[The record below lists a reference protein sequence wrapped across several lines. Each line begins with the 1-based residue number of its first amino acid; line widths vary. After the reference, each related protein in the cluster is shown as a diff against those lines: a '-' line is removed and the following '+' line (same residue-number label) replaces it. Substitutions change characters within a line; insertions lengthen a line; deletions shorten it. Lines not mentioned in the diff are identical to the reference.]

1 MCSGVRNI
9 WYIYATVFHVLL
21 LGSIFVIYFR
31 SPVIEGLKPQQFLH
45 REAPAKRLVLIIA
58 DGLRAQSFFY
68 ENLANVPNL
77 RQLIK
82 EQQGLL
88 GISHTRVPTESRPG
102 HIALIAGFYEDP
114 SAVTRGWKEN
124 PVEFDT
130 IFQHAR
136 RTYAWGSHDILR
148 IFNKSSQ
155 RDVEGRLTFDA
166 YNHELNFWGKVKSYE
181 LDNWVF
187 SRVEDFL
194 KRERKIL
201 QKVDKVYFFL
211 HLLGLDTAGHI
222 HKPQT
227 ALYLENLFITEA
239 GICKIYRLFEQI
251 FQDHKTAYIFTSDHG
266 MTDSGS
272 HGAAQPHETETPFYM
287 WGAGINSRPYNTAK
301 YIKLDYN
308 TAMPLYEIEQA
319 QMAPLMSALL
329 GLPPPVNNLGIL
341 PRYFLNASEEYI
353 ARAAECNAYQ
363 LLEQYT
369 HLLNKHKDGILSFL
383 LPEYEALSWPSIN
396 EMKLHLKQAHF
407 VEDYQTVTNISY
419 NLMEMTLEG
428 IGYYQSYYSMPL
440 LLATTVAM
448 LSWLKYLFNLLN
460 LKKMNSL
467 ESVEFKSK
475 VKRTRF
481 KLLMI
486 LLLALIGFC
495 ILQKLSWQVS
505 FYLLLPIPVMTL
517 ALRNETQGPTP
528 LTFGWT
534 LMYFICIEIL
544 IFSFFSRKLI
554 SLGFLLHAALSENN
568 GKTTTWKF
576 YIKTIMILVLAVF
589 PLLTPSVGYTDNRLF
604 LLGFLFTISRS
615 ILVKCKL
622 TLADKLAAGIALL
635 NSIFCVHNHVN
646 NQELPGVCQFLS
658 WSYFVYVFVAICF
671 RPFSSKKQLL
681 ERILFLMTTLYSM
694 LCTSYESHFILFL
707 ITVIILSTEP
717 MRLSRPLITG
727 CASKFHFYECFR
739 LSFAII
745 LYTFFSFF
753 GTGNIASISSFD
765 PNIIRC
771 FLTTFSPFVIM
782 FLVILKLSI
791 PVFLIICII
800 FALSSF
806 AIEYEEQ
813 IFICLLM
820 ICNIMALH
828 FLYMVRNRGSWLEIG
843 ASISHFVI
851 MQVTTLILV
860 IFTYA
865 SKILLS
871 RSKNLTDITTQNP
884 TKMN

>member
-369 HLLNKHKDGILSFL
+369 HLLKKHKDGILSFL

-407 VEDYQTVTNISY
+407 VEDYQTFTNISY

-448 LSWLKYLFNLLN
+448 LSWLK
-460 LKKMNSL
+460 
-467 ESVEFKSK
+467 
-475 VKRTRF
+475 
-481 KLLMI
+481 
-486 LLLALIGFC
+486 
-495 ILQKLSWQVS
+495 
-505 FYLLLPIPVMTL
+505 
-517 ALRNETQGPTP
+517 
-528 LTFGWT
+528 
-534 LMYFICIEIL
+534 
-544 IFSFFSRKLI
+544 KLI

-646 NQELPGVCQFLS
+646 NQELPGNNRSEERLTFLS
-658 WSYFVYVFVAICF
+658 
-671 RPFSSKKQLL
+671 
-681 ERILFLMTTLYSM
+681 M
-694 LCTSYESHFILFL
+694 CTSIFVMTVIWYESTTINSD
-707 ITVIILSTEP
+707 TVIIFSIDFPRVENKLDNHIRLVKHSKP
-717 MRLSRPLITG
+717 RKLSRYFKSLRVARATG
-727 CASKFHFYECFR
+727 FLGMNRKYVLSKKVACARLLFCISQSIQKHNTSSFIHFYELKVIAQTLREMYKRVCIRSPVDAFR
-739 LSFAII
+739 THKRRSMRI
-745 LYTFFSFF
+745 LTYMELEHTHLF
-753 GTGNIASISSFD
+753 
-765 PNIIRC
+765 
-771 FLTTFSPFVIM
+771 
-782 FLVILKLSI
+782 
-791 PVFLIICII
+791 
-800 FALSSF
+800 
-806 AIEYEEQ
+806 
-813 IFICLLM
+813 FICLQ
-820 ICNIMALH
+820 NIECDKTDSFKLQFLKLH
-828 FLYMVRNRGSWLEIG
+828 SFATDYFIRNHE
-843 ASISHFVI
+843 F
-851 MQVTTLILV
+851 
-860 IFTYA
+860 
-865 SKILLS
+865 
-871 RSKNLTDITTQNP
+871 KNLDPLLDLGTSFDYKLGFSLHIEEPMIGLPSTLLNTDVPFVTWGYV
-884 TKMN
+884 